1 VFVYARDTIIDLNS
15 AARTPLVLR
24 TAMAIDEAGRIL
36 CTDGQV
42 GAARAHALL
51 LTPK

>member
-1 VFVYARDTIIDLNS
+1 L
-15 AARTPLVLR
+15 PLR
-24 TAMAIDEAGRIL
+24 TAMGIDGAGRIL

-42 GAARAHALL
+42 GAVRAHALL